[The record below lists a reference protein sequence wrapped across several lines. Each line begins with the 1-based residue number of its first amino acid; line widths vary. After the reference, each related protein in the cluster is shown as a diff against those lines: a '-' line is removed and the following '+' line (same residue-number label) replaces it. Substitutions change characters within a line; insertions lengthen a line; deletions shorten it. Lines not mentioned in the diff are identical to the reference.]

1 MIFFN
6 YSEPNIQFVHRIVD
20 STGLPEILKKTGILQ
35 FRLNNPEKTWIL
47 NNFEQKSLKNPKL

>member
-1 MIFFN
+1 M
-6 YSEPNIQFVHRIVD
+6 IVD
-20 STGLPEILKKTGILQ
+20 STELPEILKKTGILQ